1 MNNIKNKT
9 LEIKDISVVNSW
21 LRGLSLNSEK
31 SYLYALADF
40 CTVNKLNPEEMLK
53 IAYNDITERTPPWEC
68 QITKWFDKYEEYS
81 IKANRSPG
89 TFKTRRT
96 NIKNFFHSH
105 DIPTPRSKRK
115 RIRGENPNDRKGLS
129 KSDIRTLLG
138 VAKSWKVK
146 ALILFEASSGISGDD
161 ILRFTVADFNKG
173 LTKVYDKNTRKERTI
188 CRFTLKRGKTS
199 KEFTTFISEET
210 VKAIQNY
217 LKLERIDPT
226 PSDPLFTTHKK
237 TKRPLQVQGLMGIY
251 RRLNKFAGWKSESGR
266 YNKAT
271 SHMLRKFFNTQMI
284 NAGMPEEIREHLMG
298 HALDNKI
305 RDAYFL
311 SNHDELQRV
320 YVQYMDKVAIGP
332 TKPPINMTEFTEIKT
347 GYEIAQSENL
357 KLKQE
362 IKLLNKDIDK
372 KIEKAVDKRTGT
384 LHELFE
390 MVMDPDIPM
399 SPEFKEIFG
408 DKLELLKKHKT
419 EIVNSQ

>member
-1 MNNIKNKT
+1 MTGIKNKT
-9 LEIKDISVVNSW
+9 LEIKDIYVVNSW
-21 LRGLSLNSEK
+21 LRGLSPNSERA
-31 SYLYALADF
+31 YLYALADF
-40 CTVNKLNPEEMLK
+40 CTLNKLNPEEMLK

-161 ILRFTVADFNKG
+161 ILRFTVDDFNKG

-188 CRFTLKRGKTS
+188 CRFTLKRGKTT

-217 LKLERIDPT
+217 LKLERVDPT
-226 PSDPLFTTHKK
+226 PSDPLFTTRKK
-237 TKRPLQVQGLMGIY
+237 TKRSLRVQGLMGIY
-251 RRLNKFAGWKSESGR
+251 RRLNKFAGWETENGR

-298 HALDNKI
+298 HAIDNKI

-311 SNHDELQRV
+311 SNPDELQRV

-347 GYEIAQSENL
+347 GYELSRSENL
-357 KLKQE
+357 KLKKE
-362 IKLLNKDIDK
+362 IKELNSNIDK
-372 KIEKAVDKRTGT
+372 KVEKSIEEHMSAYNDI
-384 LHELFE
+384 LDLIL
-390 MVMDPDIPM
+390 DPTTKK
-399 SPEFKEIFG
+399 SPEFEKTFG
-408 DKLELLKKHKT
+408 KKLEFLKKHKNA
-419 EIVNSQ
+419 ILKS